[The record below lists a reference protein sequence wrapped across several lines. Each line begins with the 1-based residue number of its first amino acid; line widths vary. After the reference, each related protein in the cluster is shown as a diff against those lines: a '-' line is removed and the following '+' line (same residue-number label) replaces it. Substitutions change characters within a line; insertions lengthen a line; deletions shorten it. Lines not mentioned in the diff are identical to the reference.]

1 MTDSTTGT
9 TKVGVF
15 ATRAAADKAVADLK
29 RAGYRDDQ
37 IGLVAKDASGKAVK
51 TDGAGDTNAG
61 EGMAIGAAAGAATG
75 AAIGVG
81 VLAGVIPVIGPILAL
96 GTLGTV
102 LLNAAGGAALA
113 GLTGALVGWGIPE
126 HDAKYYEG
134 EVQAGRF
141 LVTVDRG
148 TRTDDAMAVFTR
160 HGGYDRATAPRA

>member
-1 MTDSTTGT
+1 MSTTT
-9 TKVGVF
+9 VGVF
-15 ATRAAADKAVADLK
+15 ATRAAADKAVADL
-29 RAGYRDDQ
+29 RAAGYKDSE

-102 LLNAAGGAALA
+102 LLNAAGGAAQA
-113 GLTGALVGWGIPE
+113 GLAGALVGWGIPE
-126 HDAKYYEG
+126 HDAKFYES

-141 LVTVDRG
+141 LVTVDQG
-148 TRTDDAMAVFTR
+148 SRTDDPRAVFTR